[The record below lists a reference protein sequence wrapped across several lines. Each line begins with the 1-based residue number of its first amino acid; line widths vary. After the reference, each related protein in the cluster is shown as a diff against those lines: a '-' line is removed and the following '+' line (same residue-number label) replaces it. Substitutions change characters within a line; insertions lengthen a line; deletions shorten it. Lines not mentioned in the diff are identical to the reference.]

1 MSVYDEVLLAVV
13 NLAQETQ
20 PYSTIAIG
28 SMPPENGISMAY
40 SSGSLETYLNKKAAV
55 TMSVVLNGKHDNQ
68 QTVLDTLGKI
78 HTYLNMRNTYPQ
90 ANNFQIVNILTTSPP
105 SYLGRE
111 ENRQWLYG
119 SSLAIRFYLK
129 GD

>member
-1 MSVYDEVLLAVV
+1 
-13 NLAQETQ
+13 
-20 PYSTIAIG
+20 
-28 SMPPENGISMAY
+28 MPPENGISMAY
-40 SSGSLETYLNKKAAV
+40 SSGSLETYLDKKAAV

-78 HTYLNMRNTYPQ
+78 HTYLNMRKTYPQ
-90 ANNFQIVNILTTSPP
+90 TNNFQIANILTTSPP

-119 SSLAIRFYLK
+119 SSLAVRFYLK

>member
-1 MSVYDEVLLAVV
+1 MSTYNDVLLAVV
-13 NLAQETQ
+13 NLAQKTQ
-20 PYSTIAIG
+20 PYSAIVIG

-40 SSGSLETYLNKKAAV
+40 SSGSLETYLDKKAAV

-68 QTVLDTLGKI
+68 QTVLDSLGKI
-78 HTYLNMRNTYPQ
+78 HTYLNMQKTYPETG
-90 ANNFQIVNILTTSPP
+90 NFQIVNILTTSPP

-111 ENRQWLYG
+111 ENSQWLYG
-119 SSLAIRFYLK
+119 SSLAIRFYMK

>member
-1 MSVYDEVLLAVV
+1 
-13 NLAQETQ
+13 
-20 PYSTIAIG
+20 
-28 SMPPENGISMAY
+28 MPPENGISMAY